1 MTSIRAQCPDCG
13 DVQLKAQDLL
23 VRVCAD
29 DESGSY
35 TFHCPQCERPVA
47 KSASERIVELLVS
60 SGVQM
65 QVWRRPAELSE
76 PRFGPPIS
84 FDDLLDFHLR
94 LEQENW
100 FDELAQMVR
109 RSPSG

>member
-13 DVQLKAQDLL
+13 DVQLTAEDLV

-35 TFHCPQCERPVA
+35 AFHCPDCERPVS
-47 KSASERIVELLVS
+47 KVASERIVELLVS

-65 QVWRRPAELSE
+65 QVWRRPLELSE
-76 PRFGPPIS
+76 PHIGPPIC
-84 FDDLLDFHLR
+84 FDDLLDFHLQ
-94 LEQENW
+94 LERADW
-100 FDELAQMVR
+100 FDELSEMVR
-109 RSPSG
+109 RSPSS